1 VSSSKS
7 AAATAASRQ
16 YQQLAK
22 EAGGLGRDATLLRN
36 DLLMPALRQ
45 TQQGYLP
52 SYMEQAFDVQRTGLQ
67 EGGLARERAAIGQQD
82 AAAKGG
88 VAGGNLASTLN
99 PAQMGALLADAMT
112 GSRVNQGM
120 ATVQQANTLMQ
131 MGLGGAAQTGNQA
144 VNAAGLNL
152 QGISMLPNYNPTYA
166 AVLGGLNAAGT
177 IYGAGKQAGWW
188 GGAQANGLPNVVA
201 TAPEVASRTWGLG
214 GANWGGGPGQPINW
228 GL

>member
-1 VSSSKS
+1 MSSSKS

-166 AVLGGLNAAGT
+166 AVLGGLNLAGT
-177 IYGAGKQAGWW
+177 AYGAWKQGNQT
-188 GGAQANGLPNVVA
+188 GIPGFDPN
-201 TAPEVASRTWGLG
+201 APVFDMRPRG
-214 GANWGGGPGQPINW
+214 
-228 GL
+228 